1 MERLLEHPKAF
12 CAYSGGS
19 DSDILIDL
27 LESARKLNPSL
38 PEIKYAFFNTGLEMK
53 AIKDHVKEISEKYG
67 VKIEEI
73 RSNPNII
80 QATRKYGLPFYSKT
94 ASRKLHDLQTHPEV
108 PISIYYEYMNSE
120 DKSSK
125 IDELIEKYPNCAAL
139 VHYITG
145 TKADNSPCTNAQLSI
160 SSIKYFFHSS
170 LLSFL
175 NYQEIIQPL
184 LT

>member
-1 MERLLEHPKAF
+1 MEHPKAL

-67 VKIEEI
+67 VEI
-73 RSNPNII
+73 QEAKSNPNIV
-80 QATRKYGLPFYSKT
+80 QAVRKYGTPFYSKIV
-94 ASRKLHDLQTHPEV
+94 SKRFEEWRRHPEV
-108 PISIYYEYMNSE
+108 TPLMYYEYVNSS
-120 DKSSK
+120 DKPSK
-125 IDELIEKYPNCAAL
+125 IIEFIEKYPNCRGL
-139 VHYITG
+139 IQWITG
-145 TKADNSPCTNAQLSI
+145 TKADGLPCTNNQLSI

-175 NYQEIIQPL
+175 ILIQDL
-184 LT
+184 LPFQNILY